1 MMMIE
6 KVIAKAPAEPKEAKK
21 KIGCTNVMY
30 THITLR
36 DSLCKKISEKLTDAF
51 TALDQLTF
59 RFKGPNSFIMFIQ

>member
-6 KVIAKAPAEPKEAKK
+6 KKVIAKAKK
-21 KIGCTNVMY
+21 KTFCTNVIC
-30 THITLR
+30 THTSDAR
-36 DSLCKKISEKLTDAF
+36 FKDNEKLTDAF

>member
-6 KVIAKAPAEPKEAKK
+6 KVIAKAPAEAKEAK